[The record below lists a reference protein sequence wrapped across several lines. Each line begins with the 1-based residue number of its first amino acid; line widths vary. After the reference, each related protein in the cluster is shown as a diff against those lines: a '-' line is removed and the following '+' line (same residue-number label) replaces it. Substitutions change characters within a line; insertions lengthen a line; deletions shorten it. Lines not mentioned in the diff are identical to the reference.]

1 MPTLLPATKDI
12 SATVKEEVALRG
24 GTLSDEA
31 HKGGPLFL
39 WAMAAL
45 LGDTRSERVR
55 KGERLFLRAVL
66 PLSKEVRPG
75 DIIEGGIAIKVVGR
89 TIRVCP
95 YLFRQV
101 CRNGAIMP
109 HAGKARDIERVDFA
123 ASSEAIEAVEEQL
136 REAVRSC
143 AAPEVFAEAARQ
155 VRNAAAFELP
165 SGTMDLLLSSQETIS
180 EDLREEVRQ
189 RFVKEADDSLFGL
202 MNAVTSVARDQKNA
216 EIRWDLE
223 ELGGSVPAL
232 RLPRVRPGGAAKRAT
247 VAASSKLLRSR
258 GLRFDARLETG
269 GADEQ
274 KPMPVAQ

>member
-24 GTLSDEA
+24 GVLSDEDYVR
-31 HKGGPLFL
+31 GPFFARAL
-39 WAMAAL
+39 AAL
-45 LGDTRSERVR
+45 LGDALSDRVC
-55 KGERLFLRAVL
+55 LFLRAVF
-66 PLSKEVRPG
+66 PMTEEVRPE
-75 DIIEGGIAIKVVGR
+75 DIVEGGIAVRVVGR
-89 TIRVCP
+89 KIRVRP
-95 YLFRQV
+95 YLLRQV

-155 VRNAAAFELP
+155 VRNAVAFELP

-180 EDLREEVRQ
+180 EDLRDEVRQ
-189 RFVKEADDSLFGL
+189 RFVEEADDSLFGL

-247 VAASSKLLRSR
+247 VAASSKLFRSR

-269 GADEQ
+269 RADEQ